1 MAGFLTD
8 NVISTAYTSLIFRKS
23 DNKLYYDNGT
33 ADVEVLD
40 LAGIGGT
47 DADNDGR
54 FEFEST
60 DSDSVSSA
68 LTSGNLAQFSNN
80 NDIKFSIDYNGVLK
94 LKEQAGIPTA
104 IEGGIYYK
112 DNNLYV
118 GID

>member
-33 ADVEVLD
+33 ADIEVLD

-60 DSDSVSSA
+60 DSDSISSA
-68 LTSGNLAQFSNN
+68 LAQFSNN

>member
-8 NVISTAYTSLIFRKS
+8 NIISNAYTSLIFRKG
-23 DNKLYYDNGT
+23 DDKLYYDNGT
-33 ADVEVLD
+33 TDVEVLD
-40 LAGIGGT
+40 LTIINGT
-47 DADNDGR
+47 DSDNDGR

-60 DSDSVSSA
+60 DSSSISSA

-80 NDIKFSIDYNGVLK
+80 NDVKFSIDYNGVLQ
-94 LKEQAGIPTA
+94 LKEQAGVPTA

>member
-40 LAGIGGT
+40 LTGIGGT

-60 DSDSVSSA
+60 DSASVSSA
-68 LTSGNLAQFSNN
+68 LTSGNLAQFSND

-104 IEGGIYYK
+104 VEGGIYYK
-112 DNNLYV
+112 DGEFYV
-118 GID
+118 GSN

>member
-1 MAGFLTD
+1 MSFLTD
-8 NVISTAYTSLIFRKS
+8 TVISSAYTSLIFRKA
-23 DNKLYYDNGT
+23 DNKLYYDNGST
-33 ADVEVLD
+33 DIEVLD

-60 DSDSVSSA
+60 DSSSVSSA
-68 LTSGNLAQFSNN
+68 LTSGKLAQFSNG
-80 NDIKFSIDYNGVLK
+80 NDIKFSIDFNGVLQ
-94 LKEQAGIPTA
+94 LKEQAGVPTA
-104 IEGGIYYK
+104 VEGGIYYK

>member
-1 MAGFLTD
+1 MSFLTD
-8 NVISTAYTSLIFRKS
+8 TVISSAYTSLIFRKA

-33 ADVEVLD
+33 ADIEVLD

-68 LTSGNLAQFSNN
+68 LSSGNLAQFSNDS
-80 NDIKFSIDYNGVLK
+80 DIKFSIDYNGVLK
-94 LKEQAGIPTA
+94 LKEQSGTPTA
-104 IEGGIYYK
+104 IEGGVYYK
-112 DNNLYV
+112 DSQLYV
-118 GID
+118 GVE